1 MQEYKLQKCIQEL
14 NKPNKNRNQE
24 IIIDYLKSLVPF
36 MNLVNEKN
44 EYSEEIINKISKI
57 MRYQKNIKNDLIIQ
71 YGDKGNDFY
80 IILKGFISILVPKYS
95 IYYMDEEEFILH
107 LLKLRQYNQN
117 ELIIQCLRQNALI
130 FSIPTERF
138 DDLLFDLQ
146 NKNKKRYFFKKS
158 IIKKAKEVYEYI
170 NNHINNKNIK
180 NISPEDYIA
189 LLEVDEAI
197 KKNTYKLTHLNKLN
211 IDFDKKDEDKK
222 LTKIPNYVVV
232 SKFGTGET
240 FGELA
245 LEHLNKKRMATIITL
260 SDCHFAVIDKREYNE
275 LIKDSVNKSKNKFY
289 NLIYTYKIFDSIS
302 YMSFDKKYYNYF
314 RYLKMKQNEIL
325 FNEGDSCDEVYF
337 ILNGEYELFVDKNI
351 FEINQMILKLI
362 IIVDEL
368 KKIIIK
374 EYKNIEKINLKN
386 NKNKSFINLKNNL
399 NLFFNKFENEINL
412 EQVSYIIKN
421 KDIINKHKFLGDNF
435 FKTVSDKKRIRL
447 GIYKSKQIIGLADTI
462 NRFFGDTKCFFN
474 CKCFSFS
481 GELYYIK
488 YKEFSSMYEQ
498 EENVKLYTSEF
509 LYQNLYYIIGR
520 LLSHKK
526 FIYEKANKKEN
537 DFFSLLHSEENSK
550 NNNNYDKHKIKK
562 NSINLLINK
571 IKNSSLINEKNKIN
585 NKINIFKFIS
595 SEKNLDTKYIINDLR
610 PQKNNL
616 NILKNINLI
625 KTDNNYNSFSDT
637 KRNEN
642 NNNEYYYNNFN
653 TSSRSNNNNLSGVE
667 SYILSNGKKKI
678 KNINNIQSQKILKK
692 NITFNYKNLL
702 SDSKIKSK
710 NLELEKKNEFPVLVI
725 NDKEVKINENSIS
738 KKYIDKNN
746 YRNILKP
753 IDSKNKKLIEL
764 INSKEVKNMVIYSD
778 HNDYIEMHQK
788 LKHLRK
794 KKGLLLSRNYNT
806 CNIKTISKED
816 IKTINNYF
824 DKKQFYSTISY
835 KKNSPEFLSYNLSD
849 INGNHLKQIK
859 LKINESS
866 KTPTYN
872 NKKNLFHIGK
882 GGIKKLKKLNK
893 FRQSL
898 THRNFAS
905 YNY

>member
-1 MQEYKLQKCIQEL
+1 MQELKLEKCIKEL
-14 NKPNKNRNQE
+14 NKSNKNRNQE
-24 IIIDYLKSLVPF
+24 IIIDYLKTLVPF

-44 EYSEEIINKISKI
+44 EYSTEIINKISKI
-57 MRYQKNIKNDLIIQ
+57 MTYQKNIKNDLIIQ

-80 IILKGFISILVPKYS
+80 IILKGNINILVPKYS
-95 IYYMDEEEFILH
+95 LYYMDEEEFILH
-107 LLKLRQYNQN
+107 LLKLRKYNQN
-117 ELIIQCLRQNALI
+117 ELIIQCLRCNALN
-130 FSIPTERF
+130 FAIPTERL
-138 DDLLFDLQ
+138 DDLILDLQ
-146 NKNKKRYFFKKS
+146 KKKS
-158 IIKKAKEVYEYI
+158 NYYLYKKTIINKAKEVYEYI
-170 NNHINNKNIK
+170 NKKENSNKNIK

-189 LLEVDEAI
+189 LFEVDESI
-197 KKNTYKLTHLNKLN
+197 KKNTSKLIHLSNLK
-211 IDFDKKDEDKK
+211 IEFDKKDEDKK
-222 LTKIPNYVVV
+222 LTKIPNYEIVA
-232 SKFGTGET
+232 KFGTGDT

-245 LEHLNKKRMATIITL
+245 LEHMNKKRMATIITS
-260 SDCHFAVIDKREYNE
+260 SDCDFAVIDKIEYNE
-275 LIKDSVNKSKNKFY
+275 LIKDSINKSKDKFY
-289 NLIYTYKIFDSIS
+289 NLIYKYKIFDSIS
-302 YMSFDKKYYNYF
+302 TISFDKKYYNYF
-314 RYLKMKQNEIL
+314 RYLKMKKNEIL
-325 FNEGDSCDEVYF
+325 FNEGDPCDNVYF
-337 ILNGEYELFVDKNI
+337 ILNGEYELYVDKNI
-351 FEINQMILKLI
+351 FEINQMILKLK

-368 KKIIIK
+368 KKIIIH
-374 EYKNIEKINLKN
+374 ETKNFEKINLKN
-386 NKNKSFINLKNNL
+386 KSKSLTNIKNNL

-412 EQVSYIIKN
+412 EEVTYIIKN
-421 KDIINKHKFLGDNF
+421 KDIINRLKFLGSNF
-435 FKTVSDKKRIRL
+435 YKKISNKKRIRL
-447 GIYKSKQIIGLADTI
+447 GIYKSRQIIGLSDTI
-462 NRFFGDTKCFFN
+462 NRYFGDNKCFFN

-488 YKEFSSMYEQ
+488 YNKFLSIYEQ
-498 EENVKLYTSEF
+498 EENVKLYTSEL

-571 IKNSSLINEKNKIN
+571 IKNTSLINEKNKIN
-585 NKINIFKFIS
+585 TGYKFDNKTNIFKFIS

-642 NNNEYYYNNFN
+642 NNFN

-678 KNINNIQSQKILKK
+678 KNINNIQSKKILKK

-710 NLELEKKNEFPVLVI
+710 NLELKEKNEFPVLVI

-806 CNIKTISKED
+806 CNIKTISKEED